1 MEFIYGMIAFPIL
14 YGLAILYVKM
24 EEKEYNMDF
33 IIYFLQGTLCMAAI
47 AAGFSFICWLSTKI
61 FKDN

>member
-1 MEFIYGMIAFPIL
+1 MEFIYGMIANPYKI
-14 YGLAILYVKM
+14 GKAILYVKWK
-24 EEKEYNMDF
+24 KEYNMDF
-33 IIYFLQGTLCMAAI
+33 IIYFLRGTLCMAAI

>member
-24 EEKEYNMDF
+24 EEKEY
-33 IIYFLQGTLCMAAI
+33 
-47 AAGFSFICWLSTKI
+47 KI
-61 FKDN
+61 WIL

>member
-14 YGLAILYVKM
+14 YGLAILYVKWK
-24 EEKEYNMDF
+24 EEYNMDF

>member
-1 MEFIYGMIAFPIL
+1 M
-14 YGLAILYVKM
+14 
-24 EEKEYNMDF
+24 KERNINMDF
-33 IIYFLQGTLCMAAI
+33 MIYFLQGTLCMAAI

>member
-14 YGLAILYVKM
+14 YGLAILYVKW
-24 EEKEYNMDF
+24 KKGYNMDF